1 MAEAVCSFHSGG
13 GQLLHCKQSGGLVV
27 FRDEETLEADLQLKN
42 NVMELNDVLFW
53 VTECEVQEVT
63 RNGVTQH
70 EATLEGFALSGQ
82 QLETVLLGLVEQKGR
97 LKVRLFAGD
106 YLVRYRCA
114 QELELQY
121 PAALTLE
128 KMVLNPT
135 RRDPGTYAECKPFQ
149 CDLMNINDDQA
160 RAVRGLKSR
169 VEIIHGPPGT
179 GKSTTIF
186 HVLCARLPA
195 GAAAVVTCVTNQAID
210 AVAEKLSKA
219 HEKGHLLR
227 ILVLGNPNRVGVTA
241 GKYTLDALCER
252 DALVVSMQWA
262 HNLLRKTLRA
272 AEALQLARQNRLWK
286 PHQRSRLTLPLI
298 EQLPSVQRYK
308 AQLEVENLQR
318 RRTDMPL
325 ETYDPLT
332 FYLDRLNSTKQKM
345 AEVVTRTTPL
355 KIPRARYASI
365 IIAATMYLGG
375 RRPQRTWNVEGFCE
389 RLRKCFAKAQVAL
402 RVAKYTA
409 PARTVRNTRVFLCT
423 IPSSYKAGNGMAMVW
438 PCKLCSHVISR
449 TSMDVGCR
457 VALAGENAPEGL
469 WSWLPK
475 ASVDEHFGWG
485 CCHSGNLCTTGDPP
499 LGL

>member
-1 MAEAVCSFHSGG
+1 M
-13 GQLLHCKQSGGLVV
+13 
-27 FRDEETLEADLQLKN
+27 
-42 NVMELNDVLFW
+42 M
-53 VTECEVQEVT
+53 

-82 QLETVLLGLVEQKGR
+82 QLETVLDLVQQSLR

-121 PAALTLE
+121 PAALMLE

-135 RRDPGTYAECKPFQ
+135 RRDPGTYADCRPFQ
-149 CDLMNINDDQA
+149 CDLMSINDDQA

-186 HVLCARLPA
+186 HVLSARLPV

-219 HEKGHLLR
+219 HEQGHLLR

-241 GKYTLDALCER
+241 GKYTLDPLCKR

-262 HNLLRKTLRA
+262 HNLLQKTLRA

-286 PHQRSRLTLPLI
+286 PHQRSRLTPLI
-298 EQLPSVQRYK
+298 ERLPSVQRYK

-318 RRTDMPL
+318 RRTGMPL
-325 ETYDPLT
+325 ETYDPLK
-332 FYLDRLNSTKQKM
+332 FYLIRLNSTKQKM

-355 KIPRARYASI
+355 KIPMARHASRTKRADPAEC
-365 IIAATMYLGG
+365 IIAAAMYLAG
-375 RRPQRTWNVEGFCE
+375 RRGTGMPQRTWNVEGFCE

-402 RVAKYTA
+402 RVAKDTA

-423 IPSSYKAGNGMAMVW
+423 IPSSYKAGNGMDLVWFGMAMAW
-438 PCKLCSHVISR
+438 PWYGLVVTCSHVISR
-449 TSMDVGCR
+449 TSMDCR
-457 VALAGENAPEGL
+457 NIAAC
-469 WSWLPK
+469 WLPRCP
-475 ASVDEHFGWG
+475 GR
-485 CCHSGNLCTTGDPP
+485 
-499 LGL
+499 

>member
-1 MAEAVCSFHSGG
+1 MQTNVMAEAVCSFHSGG
-13 GQLLHCKQSGGLVV
+13 GQLLHCKQGAGGLVV
-27 FRDEETLEADLQLKN
+27 FRDQETLGADLQLKD
-42 NVMELNDVLFW
+42 NVVELNHVLFW
-53 VTECEVQEVT
+53 VTKCEVQEVM

-82 QLETVLLGLVEQKGR
+82 QLETVLDLVQQSLR

-135 RRDPGTYAECKPFQ
+135 RRDPGTYADCRPFQ
-149 CDLMNINDDQA
+149 CDLMSINDDQA

-186 HVLCARLPA
+186 HVLSARLPV

-219 HEKGHLLR
+219 HEQGHLLR

-241 GKYTLDALCER
+241 GKYTLDPLCKR

-262 HNLLRKTLRA
+262 HNLLQKTLRA

-298 EQLPSVQRYK
+298 ERLPSVQRYK

-318 RRTDMPL
+318 RRTGMPL
-325 ETYDPLT
+325 ETYDPLK

-345 AEVVTRTTPL
+345 AEVVTRTKPL
-355 KIPRARYASI
+355 KIPRHAMLHVLACHRGHGMWKAFVSDCGCASRKPKLPSGSPRTLLLHGQC
-365 IIAATMYLGG
+365 ATL
-375 RRPQRTWNVEGFCE
+375 VCFCAPF
-389 RLRKCFAKAQVAL
+389 LQV
-402 RVAKYTA
+402 
-409 PARTVRNTRVFLCT
+409 TRQ
-423 IPSSYKAGNGMAMVW
+423 GMVW
-438 PCKLCSHVISR
+438 PCKLCSHVIPR
-449 TSMDVGCR
+449 TSMDCRNIAGTLQHVGCPGR
-457 VALAGENAPEGL
+457 
-469 WSWLPK
+469 
-475 ASVDEHFGWG
+475 
-485 CCHSGNLCTTGDPP
+485 
-499 LGL
+499 

>member
-1 MAEAVCSFHSGG
+1 MEDTYQVREAYYRTMQTNVMAEAVCSFHSGG
-13 GQLLHCKQSGGLVV
+13 GQLLHCKQSGQGLVV
-27 FRDEETLEADLQLKN
+27 FRDQETLEADLQLKD
-42 NVMELNDVLFW
+42 NVVELNHVLFW
-53 VTECEVQEVT
+53 VTKCEVQEVM
-63 RNGVTQH
+63 RNGGTQH

-82 QLETVLLGLVEQKGR
+82 KLETVLDLVQQSLR

-114 QELELQY
+114 QELELQC

-135 RRDPGTYAECKPFQ
+135 RRDPGTYAQCKPFQ
-149 CDLMNINDDQA
+149 CDLMSINDDQA

-186 HVLCARLPA
+186 HVLSARLPV

-219 HEKGHLLR
+219 HEHGHLLR

-241 GKYTLDALCER
+241 GKYTLDPLCKR

-272 AEALQLARQNRLWK
+272 AEALQLARQDRLWK

-298 EQLPSVQRYK
+298 ERLPSVQRYK

-318 RRTDMPL
+318 RRTGMPL
-325 ETYDPLT
+325 ETYDPLK

-355 KIPRARYASI
+355 KIPRARYASRAGMPQRSSSFCCNGMV

-389 RLRKCFAKAQVAL
+389 RLRKCFAKAQVVL
-402 RVAKYTA
+402 RVAKDTA

-438 PCKLCSHVISR
+438 PCKPCSH
-449 TSMDVGCR
+449 
-457 VALAGENAPEGL
+457 L
-469 WSWLPK
+469 
-475 ASVDEHFGWG
+475 
-485 CCHSGNLCTTGDPP
+485 
-499 LGL
+499 

>member
-1 MAEAVCSFHSGG
+1 MEDTYQAREAYYRTMQTNVMAEAVCSFHSGG
-13 GQLLHCKQSGGLVV
+13 GQLLHCKQGKQGAGGLVV
-27 FRDEETLEADLQLKN
+27 FRDQETLEADLQLKD
-42 NVMELNDVLFW
+42 NVVELNHVLFW
-53 VTECEVQEVT
+53 VTQCEVQEVM

-82 QLETVLLGLVEQKGR
+82 QLETVLDLVQQSLR

-121 PAALTLE
+121 PAALMLE

-135 RRDPGTYAECKPFQ
+135 RRDPGTYADCKPFQ
-149 CDLMNINDDQA
+149 CDLMSINDDQA

-186 HVLCARLPA
+186 HVLSARLPV

-219 HEKGHLLR
+219 HEQGHLLR

-241 GKYTLDALCER
+241 GKYTLDALCQR
-252 DALVVSMQWA
+252 DALVVSMQRA
-262 HNLLRKTLRA
+262 HNLLQKTLRA

-286 PHQRSRLTLPLI
+286 PHQRSRLTPLI
-298 EQLPSVQRYK
+298 ERLPSVQRYK
-308 AQLEVENLQR
+308 ATLEKENLQR
-318 RRTDMPL
+318 RRTGMPL
-325 ETYDPLT
+325 ETYDPLK
-332 FYLDRLNSTKQKM
+332 FYLIRLNSTKQKM

-355 KIPRARYASI
+355 KIPMARYASH
-365 IIAATMYLGG
+365 AGM
-375 RRPQRTWNVEGFCE
+375 PQRTWNVEGFCE

-402 RVAKYTA
+402 RVAKDTA

-423 IPSSYKAGNGMAMVW
+423 IPSSYKAGNGMDLVWFGMAMAW
-438 PCKLCSHVISR
+438 PWYGLVVTCSHVISR
-449 TSMDVGCR
+449 TSMDCR
-457 VALAGENAPEGL
+457 NIAAC
-469 WSWLPK
+469 WLPRCP
-475 ASVDEHFGWG
+475 GR
-485 CCHSGNLCTTGDPP
+485 
-499 LGL
+499 

>member
-1 MAEAVCSFHSGG
+1 MQDTYQAREAYYRTMQTNVMAEAVCSFHSGG
-13 GQLLHCKQSGGLVV
+13 GQLLHCKQSARGLVV
-27 FRDEETLEADLQLKN
+27 FRDQETLETDLQLKD
-42 NVMELNDVLFW
+42 NVVELNHVLFW
-53 VTECEVQEVT
+53 VTKCEVQEVM
-63 RNGVTQH
+63 RNGGAQH

-82 QLETVLLGLVEQKGR
+82 KLETVLQTVRLDLVQQSLR
-97 LKVRLFAGD
+97 LKVQLFAGD

-114 QELELQY
+114 QELELQ
-121 PAALTLE
+121 PAVPMLE

-135 RRDPGTYAECKPFQ
+135 RRDPGTYAQCKPFQ
-149 CDLMNINDDQA
+149 CDLMSINDDQA

-186 HVLCARLPA
+186 HVLSARLPV

-219 HEKGHLLR
+219 HEHGHLLR

-241 GKYTLDALCER
+241 GKYTLDPLCKR

-272 AEALQLARQNRLWK
+272 AEGLQLARQDRLWK

-298 EQLPSVQRYK
+298 ERLPSVQRYK

-318 RRTDMPL
+318 RRTGMPL
-325 ETYDPLT
+325 ETYDPLK

-355 KIPRARYASI
+355 KIPMARYASR
-365 IIAATMYLGG
+365 AGM
-375 RRPQRTWNVEGFCE
+375 PQRRWNVEGFCE

-402 RVAKYTA
+402 RVAKDTA

-423 IPSSYKAGNGMAMVW
+423 IPSSYKAGNGMALVW
-438 PCKLCSHVISR
+438 PWYGLVSLVDTFSHVISR

-469 WSWLPK
+469 
-475 ASVDEHFGWG
+475 
-485 CCHSGNLCTTGDPP
+485 
-499 LGL
+499 